1 MGKSGW
7 FTFPM
12 VSFNLL
18 LGAEGV
24 TLSCLFPV
32 TMVAVATPL
41 KMKETKKGR
50 TAA

>member
-1 MGKSGW
+1 
-7 FTFPM
+7 M

-18 LGAEGV
+18 LGAERV

-32 TMVAVATPL
+32 TVVAVATPL

-50 TAA
+50 IAA